1 MVDFGNRLKTLRIS
15 NSLTQKD
22 LASRLNITKS
32 VISAYETGARL
43 PSYDV
48 LIGPSNIFHVTTDYL
63 LGVEK
68 KTELDLS
75 GLSFEEKEALYQL
88 VQAMKHR
95 SHPFTNDNG

>member
-48 LIGPSNIFHVTTDYL
+48 LIGLSNIFHVTTDYL

-68 KTELDLS
+68 NTAPILS
-75 GLSFEEKEALYQL
+75 LTITGKESIP
-88 VQAMKHR
+88 V
-95 SHPFTNDNG
+95 SPW

>member
-1 MVDFGNRLKTLRIS
+1 MVDFGNRIKTLRIS
-15 NSLTQKD
+15 KSLTQKD

-48 LIGPSNIFHVTTDYL
+48 LIGLSNIFHVTTDYL

>member
-48 LIGPSNIFHVTTDYL
+48 LIGLSNIFHVTTVYL